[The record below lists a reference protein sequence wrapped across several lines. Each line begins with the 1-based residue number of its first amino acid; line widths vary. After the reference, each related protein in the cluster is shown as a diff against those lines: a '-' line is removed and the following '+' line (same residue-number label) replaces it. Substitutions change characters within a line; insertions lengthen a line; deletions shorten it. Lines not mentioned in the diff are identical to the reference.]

1 MADRQAAQ
9 RRSRANKRPTDP
21 AGERHT
27 YKSHEIVIP
36 RDDPG
41 SRVIID
47 GDPFRYSKV
56 ADGYYLDAYAYD
68 RDDALRAVIERFIDH
83 REDAEDRR
91 AKGGAK

>member
-1 MADRQAAQ
+1 MAERQAGQ
-9 RRSRANKRPTDP
+9 RPSRAKKGPTDP
-21 AGERHT
+21 AVERHT
-27 YKSHEIVIP
+27 YKGHEIVIP

-47 GDPFRYSKV
+47 GEPFRYANV

-68 RDDALRAVIERFIDH
+68 RDESLRAVVERFIDH
-83 REDAEDRR
+83 RESAEDRR